1 MYLILD
7 PEISSF
13 ESIPVSEIQY
23 EGQSVFKSPFVF
35 IKESIPQCT
44 RRFRGIDS
52 LKYSILPSLKIS
64 IINGVQV
71 VIAKT
76 TYLVPSSIFRLAQ
89 ETKRFRRSYHSDN

>member
-23 EGQSVFKSPFVF
+23 EDASIHASTF
-35 IKESIPQCT
+35 IFMKESIPQCT
-44 RRFRGIDS
+44 RFRGIDS

-89 ETKRFRRSYHSDN
+89 ETNRFRSYHSDN